1 MRLGR
6 LMLDLAGPQLS
17 PDEAAL
23 LEQPA
28 VGGVILFARNI
39 ESKKQVQALTASIH
53 ALRPELLI
61 AVDQE
66 GGRVQRLRT
75 GFTLLP
81 PMRRLGELFL
91 RHPQA
96 GLMASR
102 FMGQLMAAEVL
113 EAGIDFSF
121 APVLDLDYQQS
132 QVIGDR
138 AFASMPEAVAQLAGA
153 FIEGMQALGMAATGK
168 HFPGH
173 GYVAADSHTELPL
186 DRRSWEEINASC
198 LQPFMALAPQLQGIM
213 PAHVIYTQVDDQ
225 PAGFSRFWIEHLRQQ
240 LGFHG
245 VVFSDDLS
253 MEGASQAGD
262 FCQRAQRALMAG
274 CDMLLVCNQPEAA
287 RQVAHWMQ
295 AQDVEPSDALA
306 IMKPRAVDYS
316 RWLTSPEA
324 MLARQL
330 AAALCAEDLS
340 RCEHLLV

>member
-6 LMLDLAGPQLS
+6 LMLDVAGPELS
-17 PDEAAL
+17 QQEITL
-23 LEQPA
+23 LEHPS

-39 ESKKQVQALTASIH
+39 KDKQQVQALTASIN

-81 PMRRLGELFL
+81 PMRRLGMLYQ
-91 RHPQA
+91 RQPQA
-96 GLMASR
+96 AVMASR

-121 APVLDLDYQQS
+121 APVLDLDYQRS
-132 QVIGDR
+132 GVIGDR
-138 AFASMPEAVAQLAGA
+138 AFAAEPAVVASLAGA

-186 DRRSWEEINASC
+186 DTRSWDEMASSC
-198 LQPFMALAPQLQGIM
+198 LQPFAALAPQLQGMM

-225 PAGFSRFWIEHLRQQ
+225 PAGFSRFWIDYLRQQ

-262 FCQRAQRALMAG
+262 FCQRAQRALAAG
-274 CDMLLVCNQPEAA
+274 CDMLLVCNHPQAAQEVAYWMEATE
-287 RQVAHWMQ
+287 
-295 AQDVEPSDALA
+295 VEPSDALA

-316 RWLTSPEA
+316 RWLASPEA
-324 MLARQL
+324 VLARQL